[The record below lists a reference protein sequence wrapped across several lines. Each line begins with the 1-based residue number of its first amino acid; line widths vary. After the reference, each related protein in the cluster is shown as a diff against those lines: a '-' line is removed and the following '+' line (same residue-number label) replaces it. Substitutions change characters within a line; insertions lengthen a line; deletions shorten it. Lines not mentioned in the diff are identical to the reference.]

1 MKTLGATGG
10 RTTIMRA
17 LGSAALVTSMSL
29 GSLAVSAAETRGFAI
44 SLIYTAS
51 HESEDNCPRGGN
63 GGPAE
68 LYQRILIDKGYTK
81 EQALKIIANDGVDE
95 NGARIDYRM
104 RGRVDGKPANVANFP
119 WSYPDPKIETVAGRY
134 AYGFNLDGSFGPDSF
149 EDPET
154 GEKGVDN
161 QMWRALG
168 CFTNYRVRRPIIPYN
183 ESIVW
188 DTAMD
193 SMPAWLVSVSGDD
206 LSKDG
211 EVTVTFDRALN
222 VLMRDAVG
230 GVLQGSSYTIDKDPR
245 SHSVFKGRLRD
256 GVVTIEPGD
265 FFMQGESQ
273 FYAVLRFTNTQLR
286 FHLKPDGTAYG
297 VIGGYQPWLDYYHYL
312 AIRGENDGL
321 VDLPGVYNALKRLAD
336 ADPDPVTGENRR
348 ISSAYYIE
356 AVPVYHTSMDG
367 RVVATAHMGDGIGSS
382 VVHEVPETPV
392 SRNAAA
398 YP

>member
-1 MKTLGATGG
+1 MNTVGAAS
-10 RTTIMRA
+10 RRA
-17 LGSAALVTSMSL
+17 AVIRLLGSAAVVTSMSL
-29 GSLAVSAAETRGFAI
+29 GSVATAAAETRGFAI

-51 HESEDNCPRGGN
+51 HDVEDNCPRGGN

-68 LYQRILIDKGYTK
+68 LYQRILIERGYTQ
-81 EQALKIIANDGVDE
+81 EQALQIIANDGVDE
-95 NGARIDYRM
+95 NGERIEYRM
-104 RGRVDGKPANVANFP
+104 RGIVDGKPANVANFP
-119 WSYPDPKIETVAGRY
+119 WSYPDPKIETVAGSY
-134 AYGFNLDGSFGPDSF
+134 AYGFNLDGRQGPDSF

-168 CFTNYRVRRPIIPYN
+168 CFVNYRVRRPIIPYN

-211 EVTVTFDRALN
+211 DVTVTFDRALN

-230 GVLQGSSYTIDKDPR
+230 GVLQGSSYTIDTDPR
-245 SHSVFKGRLRD
+245 SHSVFNGRLRD

-273 FYAVLRFTNTQLR
+273 FYAVLRFTGTQLR
-286 FHLKPDGTAYG
+286 LHLRPDGTAYG
-297 VIGGYQPWLDYYHYL
+297 VLGGYQPWLDYYHYL

-356 AVPVYHTSMDG
+356 AVPVYHTSVDG
-367 RVVATAHMGDGIGSS
+367 RVVATAHMAVDGGSATAHQVAGGPS
-382 VVHEVPETPV
+382 
-392 SRNAAA
+392 AATRQ
-398 YP
+398 

>member
-1 MKTLGATGG
+1 
-10 RTTIMRA
+10 
-17 LGSAALVTSMSL
+17 
-29 GSLAVSAAETRGFAI
+29 
-44 SLIYTAS
+44 
-51 HESEDNCPRGGN
+51 
-63 GGPAE
+63 
-68 LYQRILIDKGYTK
+68 
-81 EQALKIIANDGVDE
+81 
-95 NGARIDYRM
+95 M
-104 RGRVDGKPANVANFP
+104 RGIVDGKPANVANFP
-119 WSYPDPKIETVAGRY
+119 WSYPDPKIETVAGSY
-134 AYGFNLDGSFGPDSF
+134 AYGFNLDGRQGPDSF

-168 CFTNYRVRRPIIPYN
+168 CFVNYRVRRPIIPYN

-211 EVTVTFDRALN
+211 DVTVTFDRALN

-230 GVLQGSSYTIDKDPR
+230 GVLQGSSYTIDTDPR
-245 SHSVFKGRLRD
+245 SHSVFNGRLRD

-273 FYAVLRFTNTQLR
+273 FYAVLRFTGTQLR
-286 FHLKPDGTAYG
+286 LHLRPDGTAYG
-297 VIGGYQPWLDYYHYL
+297 VLGGYQPWLDYYHYL

-356 AVPVYHTSMDG
+356 AVPVYHTSVDG
-367 RVVATAHMGDGIGSS
+367 RVVATAHMAVDGGSATAHQVAGGPS
-382 VVHEVPETPV
+382 
-392 SRNAAA
+392 AATRQ
-398 YP
+398 